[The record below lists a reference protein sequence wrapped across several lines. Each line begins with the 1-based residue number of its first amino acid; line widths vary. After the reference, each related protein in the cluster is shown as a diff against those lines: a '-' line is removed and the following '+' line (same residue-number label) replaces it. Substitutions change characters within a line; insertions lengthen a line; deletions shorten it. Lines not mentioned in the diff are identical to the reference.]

1 MGLLPVLRPFGVRR
15 RATIIL
21 VKPRGDDLATLALLA
36 DQGELRPVIEHVY
49 PLEDARQAHEQ
60 SQTGRTRGKIVLRI
74 A

>member
-1 MGLLPVLRPFGVRR
+1 
-15 RATIIL
+15 
-21 VKPRGDDLATLALLA
+21 
-36 DQGELRPVIEHVY
+36 VIEHVY